1 MIRAVLDCNVIVS
14 AILSPKG
21 IPAKILTALEAEQF
35 QLLLSEP
42 ILEEIG
48 RVLRYGKIAKRHRWS
63 EEKLLAFLEDLA
75 HLAILTPG
83 KLNLAVI
90 KDDPQDDR
98 YLECAV
104 EGEAEYVV
112 SGDRHLLN
120 LKEYNSIQIL
130 TPRAFLEVLRAQMKS

>member
-1 MIRAVLDCNVIVS
+1 MIRAVLDCNVVVS

-48 RVLRYGKIAKRHRWS
+48 RVLHYGKIAKRHRLS
-63 EEKLLAFLEDLA
+63 EEKLLTFLEDLA
-75 HLAILTPG
+75 HLAILTLG
-83 KLNLAVI
+83 KLKLVVI

-98 YLECAV
+98 YLECAI
-104 EGEAEYVV
+104 EGDAEYVV
-112 SGDRHLLN
+112 SGDQHLLN
-120 LKEYNSIQIL
+120 LKEYKGIQIL
-130 TPRAFLEVLRAQMKS
+130 TPRAFLEVLREQMKS

>member
-1 MIRAVLDCNVIVS
+1 MIRAVLDCNVVVS

-48 RVLRYGKIAKRHRWS
+48 RVLHYGKIAKRHRLS

-75 HLAILTPG
+75 HLASLTLG
-83 KLNLAVI
+83 KLKLVVI

-98 YLECAV
+98 YLECATCH
-104 EGEAEYVV
+104 EPHNKYDG
-112 SGDRHLLN
+112 N
-120 LKEYNSIQIL
+120 QKM
-130 TPRAFLEVLRAQMKS
+130 LRRPLAGSAVATQTRWVPSRR